1 MPSNFWGC
9 ILLATWQ
16 SLPSC
21 KFYVKFGLSLQ
32 SFLQLKKHK
41 CVKPPPIQRSRTRK
55 FLDLHV
61 RCLETQKKSNKNTI
75 NKSKLWDKKK
85 IRIESS
91 PSETTRPWN
100 IRFPHKKKHPLPKG
114 SAVLNKLNLKNLP
127 RKKQT
132 KPSWPKKGHNKS
144 TNLDLP
150 SMKLTCSPL
159 KMDGLW
165 DDPFLLGGNAFFPVL
180 LLFLFVSGRVD
191 MSLPFFWGVLSPF
204 PKPKKKLSYMGV
216 SENNGTPKSS
226 HFNRVFHSFHH
237 PFWGPTP
244 IVGNT
249 HMATNLQAKLPAWSS
264 PPWKAKLTAAFE
276 GMRKTLGW
284 LVVEF
289 QPSWK
294 ICASQIGWESSPR
307 FGVNIKKCLS
317 CHQLAWVDSW

>member
-75 NKSKLWDKKK
+75 NKSKLWGKKK

-91 PSETTRPWN
+91 PSETTRPWT
-100 IRFPHKKKHPLPKG
+100 IRFPHKKKTSTSKRVRCFEQIKPQKP
-114 SAVLNKLNLKNLP
+114 AQ
-127 RKKQT
+127 KKQT

-165 DDPFLLGGNAFFPVL
+165 DDPFLLGGNAFFQVL

-191 MSLPFFWGVLSPF
+191 MSLPFFSEVCLLSRNPKKSSATWVF
-204 PKPKKKLSYMGV
+204 PKIMVPQNHPILIGFSILFTIHFGGPPLLL
-216 SENNGTPKSS
+216 ETPT
-226 HFNRVFHSFHH
+226 
-237 PFWGPTP
+237 W
-244 IVGNT
+244 
-249 HMATNLQAKLPAWSS
+249 LQISKRNS
-264 PPWKAKLTAAFE
+264 PPGHRLRE
-276 GMRKTLGW
+276 RQNSL
-284 LVVEF
+284 
-289 QPSWK
+289 QPSK
-294 ICASQIGWESSPR
+294 GWGKPLA
-307 FGVNIKKCLS
+307 GWWLS
-317 CHQLAWVDSW
+317 FNPVGKYAQVKLGGNLPQGSGWT